1 MATDSEI
8 RNKHRWV
15 DITTEYFANIGLR
28 IASVATGIGFSTAK
42 STTTSSC
49 CFKFIRIM
57 LMHIFSVEPSL
68 FRYFVRHLCWNALHN
83 AFSMNNDVRP
93 RKKKNTWYFVTND
106 VTASKRASVSILQRQ
121 MLQINLES
129 STFFLIWYAAFWT
142 FTERNGW
149 KSDKKKKLREG
160 RWKWEKSVQQLVA
173 NIRITVDLYLSKLQQ
188 VAFLFLINLKN
199 VRNIISHER
208 SMHIYPSS
216 TECRLF
222 DHD

>member
-1 MATDSEI
+1 MLLQIYTDY
-8 RNKHRWV
+8 V
-15 DITTEYFANIGLR
+15 DAYILCRAFTISVLR
-28 IASVATGIGFSTAK
+28 P
-42 STTTSSC
+42 
-49 CFKFIRIM
+49 
-57 LMHIFSVEPSL
+57 PSL
-68 FRYFVRHLCWNALHN
+68 LECVTQCVLDEQWRQAQ
-83 AFSMNNDVRP
+83 
-93 RKKKNTWYFVTND
+93 KKKNTWYFVTND